1 MINAKSWTR
10 YGVAVFLKPVYDEED
25 LKERKLPKNT
35 YTLQTLQNSII
46 RVIYGLKIQNCVNMK
61 NVREKIK
68 MMSVNQMAVYHTLL
82 EAYNVMSHLSSEQIK
97 MKWTI
102 IEKKYALRSST
113 NKDLKVPEK
122 PKKVEMYGFY
132 IQWSKFVQHVTTS
145 NEGNQRHKY
154 LQNYDEKLDMGK
166 HPFILVISI

>member
-1 MINAKSWTR
+1 MIAEAIFNSLLR
-10 YGVAVFLKPVYDEED
+10 YGVAVFLKPVYEEED

-35 YTLQTLQNSII
+35 YTLQTLQNSMI
-46 RVIYGLKIQNCVNMK
+46 RVIYGLKIQNRVNMK

-102 IEKKYALRSST
+102 IEKKYALRSIT
-113 NKDLKVPEK
+113 NKNLKVPEK
-122 PKKVEMYGFY
+122 PKLKCMGFTYNGAKLFNMLPPQTREIKDPNAFKTEMKNWIWKNIPSY
-132 IQWSKFVQHVTTS
+132 
-145 NEGNQRHKY
+145 
-154 LQNYDEKLDMGK
+154 
-166 HPFILVISI
+166 

>member
-1 MINAKSWTR
+1 MAEAIFNSLLR

-35 YTLQTLQNSII
+35 YTLQTLQNSMI
-46 RVIYGLKIQNCVNMK
+46 RVIYGLKIQNRVNMK

-97 MKWTI
+97 MKWMGFTYNGAKLFNMLPPQTREI
-102 IEKKYALRSST
+102 
-113 NKDLKVPEK
+113 KDPNAFKT
-122 PKKVEMYGFY
+122 EMKNW
-132 IQWSKFVQHVTTS
+132 IWE
-145 NEGNQRHKY
+145 N
-154 LQNYDEKLDMGK
+154 
-166 HPFILVISI
+166 ILSY